1 MMSAPA
7 PSDSLVASS
16 RTFCPPEGRRFV
28 LIAAIL
34 ASSMGFID
42 GTVVSLAMPVIREDL
57 GASLVEAQWIG
68 NAYMLFL
75 SALVLIGGVA
85 GDVFGVR
92 NIFAGGIAVFI
103 VTSLFCAIA
112 ADAQMLIA
120 MRALQ
125 GIGAAL
131 MVPGSLAL
139 IAKSYPADI
148 RGAAIGKWAAYSSL
162 ATAFGP
168 VIGGVVLSTGEAWM
182 WRVIFAINVPIG
194 VFALAML
201 IRRVPADSP
210 SAKRHM
216 DVWGAVLA
224 TAGLGLLAWGL
235 TDMGTAEGSGL
246 LSPGARMLAGVALLA
261 AFVFWEH
268 RARSPMVKLRL
279 FRSRAFSGANLY
291 TLVLFFAF
299 NAVLFFLPMTLV
311 AGWGTPEWQVSL
323 LFVPLSLFIALL
335 SGLAGRVA
343 DRWGPRWPLTIGALV
358 VAISYA
364 LLALTL
370 PAMDLWRATFLALA
384 LNGLGMAIL
393 VSPLSTAVMLAV
405 PDDDTGLAS
414 GVNNAVAR
422 AAGLLAVAA
431 LGALAALVFRSVLGG
446 GVEGAGFGEVPKVA
460 LGTLA
465 EGRRVAATNSA
476 FQAIAWVSSAL
487 CAVAAVIS
495 WLTQQSWPDRG
506 KASARAG
513 TN

>member
-1 MMSAPA
+1 MSAPV
-7 PSDSLVASS
+7 SSGSLSAGS
-16 RTFCPPEGRRFV
+16 RTFCPPEGRRFA

-42 GTVVSLAMPVIREDL
+42 GTVVSLAMPVIRTDL
-57 GASLVEAQWIG
+57 GASLAEAQWIG

-92 NIFAGGIAVFI
+92 NIFAVGIAIFI

-125 GIGAAL
+125 GTGAAL

-168 VIGGVVLSTGEAWM
+168 VIGGAVLSTGEPWM
-182 WRVIFAINVPIG
+182 WRIIFAINVPIG
-194 VFALAML
+194 VVALMML
-201 IRRVPADSP
+201 IRHVPADRP
-210 SAKRHM
+210 SAKRPM
-216 DVWGAVLA
+216 DVLGAVLA

-235 TDMGTAEGSGL
+235 TDMGAVEGSL
-246 LSPGARMLAGVALLA
+246 PISPGMRMLTGIALLA
-261 AFVFWEH
+261 GFVFWER
-268 RARSPMVKLRL
+268 RAHSPMVKLQL
-279 FRSRAFSGANLY
+279 FRYWAFSGANLY

-299 NAVLFFLPMTLV
+299 SAVLFFMPMTLV

-323 LFVPLSLFIALL
+323 LFLPMSLSIALF
-335 SGLAGRVA
+335 SGLAGRLA

-358 VAISYA
+358 VAMSYA
-364 LLALTL
+364 LLAITL
-370 PAMDLWRATFLALA
+370 PAMELWGATFLALV

-393 VSPLSTAVMLAV
+393 VSPLSAAVMLAV

-414 GVNNAVAR
+414 GINNAVAR

-431 LGALAALVFRSVLGG
+431 LGALAALVFRNVLGDG
-446 GVEGAGFGEVPKVA
+446 IEGAGFGEVPKVA
-460 LGTLA
+460 LDTLA
-465 EGRRVAATNSA
+465 EGRRVTATNSA
-476 FQAIAWVSSAL
+476 FQVISGISAIL
-487 CAVAAVIS
+487 CTGAAVIS

-506 KASARAG
+506 KTPAPSG
-513 TN
+513 TD